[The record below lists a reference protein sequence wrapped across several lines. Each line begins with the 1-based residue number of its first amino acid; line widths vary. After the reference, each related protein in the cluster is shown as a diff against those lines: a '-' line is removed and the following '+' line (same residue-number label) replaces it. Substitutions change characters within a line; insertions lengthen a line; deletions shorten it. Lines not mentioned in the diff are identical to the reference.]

1 MQQACYTSTMLE
13 IGILLLLAIALTGAG
28 LAAWRAFRGSA
39 SNAQAMALRIS
50 AVAVIAAALVTF
62 SAWKLS
68 KARTLQLFGGIVP
81 RVETEL
87 RVVALTFD
95 DGPSD
100 QFTEQILQVLSEQD
114 VKATFFVTGKA
125 LARNPGAGEQIVEQG
140 HELGNH
146 SYRHK
151 RMVLKSFGFVK
162 TEIEETDRLIREGGY
177 EGNIHFRSPGGK
189 KLIVLPYYLWWSGR
203 KNIFWDVAPE
213 GYSGTPDDAQRIVE
227 QVLADTRPGS
237 IILLHVMAKNRPA
250 SREAL
255 PGIIQGLREQGYRFV
270 TVSELLA
277 LR

>member
-50 AVAVIAAALVTF
+50 AVAVFAAALVTF

-81 RVETEL
+81 RVETDL

-162 TEIEETDRLIREGGY
+162 TEIEETDRLIREVGY